1 MTTTTND
8 PLDQVLH
15 ARSELLKL
23 RGMFNRYLAGITNKD
38 YRKSS
43 EALLGFED
51 SFHAL
56 SRALSCIEAQVERTD
71 RQETERG
78 SK

>member
-8 PLDQVLH
+8 PLDQVLR

-23 RGMFNRYLAGITNKD
+23 RAMFNRYLAGITSKD
-38 YRKSS
+38 YRKST
-43 EALLGFED
+43 EALTGFED

-56 SRALSCIEAQVERTD
+56 SRALSSIEAQIERANL
-71 RQETERG
+71 QETERG
-78 SK
+78 AK

>member
-8 PLDQVLH
+8 PLDQVLR

-23 RGMFNRYLAGITNKD
+23 RGMFNRYLIGITNKD

-43 EALLGFED
+43 EALTGFED

-56 SRALSCIEAQVERTD
+56 SRALSSIEAQIERANL
-71 RQETERG
+71 QETERG
-78 SK
+78 AK